1 VEPRSFTFG
10 GGEAAI
16 FHAVANGLRTYW
28 IERDGPFRAVLT
40 FRIGQSDEPLPKRGI
55 CHLVEHLA
63 INPDQ
68 RLYTYN
74 GWSSMDDTGFW
85 AEGTQEEV
93 LGYLGSVVRNLRE
106 LPEHR
111 FEPETRILTTEG
123 QDRGNSM
130 SAVLLAARCGSVGYG
145 APSFPEYGLMRL
157 TPGEAQE
164 WADRYF
170 VAENAVLSMTGPPP
184 DGFALGLERGEP
196 HNLPA
201 PRSIDRLLLPTAIPA
216 GSGAV
221 GAGLMVGRGPAT
233 GIALGTLQARAT
245 QRLRYELGHSYNIW
259 SDYQIAGES
268 HAHLTVAADC
278 TQAGTLATVAAFT
291 EVIDEMADTGP
302 EPASLAREV
311 ERFRRSVHEPL
322 DALQWVASASVI
334 GVSLEQLEEQYHALP
349 QVEPADVAAIIRE
362 GAERMIMLVPL
373 GVPTSGQR
381 FKPYPYHSPQAVQGR
396 RVRPTGLRRWF
407 GARNAGLV
415 IGEEGLSAVWADST
429 VTTIAWSECE
439 LVLEWPDGTVELVG
453 CDGDRIGVPPQ
464 VFGTGA
470 VARLREEIA
479 QRLAAELH
487 VRMR

>member
-1 VEPRSFTFG
+1 
-10 GGEAAI
+10 
-16 FHAVANGLRTYW
+16 
-28 IERDGPFRAVLT
+28 
-40 FRIGQSDEPLPKRGI
+40 
-55 CHLVEHLA
+55 
-63 INPDQ
+63 
-68 RLYTYN
+68 
-74 GWSSMDDTGFW
+74 
-85 AEGTQEEV
+85 
-93 LGYLGSVVRNLRE
+93 
-106 LPEHR
+106 
-111 FEPETRILTTEG
+111 
-123 QDRGNSM
+123 
-130 SAVLLAARCGSVGYG
+130 
-145 APSFPEYGLMRL
+145 
-157 TPGEAQE
+157 
-164 WADRYF
+164 
-170 VAENAVLSMTGPPP
+170 
-184 DGFALGLERGEP
+184 
-196 HNLPA
+196 
-201 PRSIDRLLLPTAIPA
+201 
-216 GSGAV
+216 
-221 GAGLMVGRGPAT
+221 
-233 GIALGTLQARAT
+233 
-245 QRLRYELGHSYNIW
+245 
-259 SDYQIAGES
+259 
-268 HAHLTVAADC
+268 
-278 TQAGTLATVAAFT
+278 LATVAAFT

-334 GVSLEQLEEQYHALP
+334 GVSLEQLKEQYHALP